1 MGSRRRW
8 VGVIELAT
16 IGSLVV
22 VALVVS
28 ILDLL
33 GVLSSGQ
40 DGPGSRIPALTLLLL
55 GLLGAQQAFDRFGQ
69 LRAVRE
75 QLHQSQQHLSGLV
88 ASVDQIRESIARQ
101 PGDGRFDRALK
112 DVSGGLHS
120 ALQIPNPVFHNM
132 IYRHLDQ
139 LRARVNDWRD
149 GTFRTRGE
157 EYHRLLLD
165 LYSNATT
172 SVVSTS
178 ARAYLNTWRTPLGSK
193 LLDAHARGRAQVT
206 RIFIFD
212 HRAEVTPE
220 AIAEMRRQSEVPNVS
235 VCVYVKDEDPFYR
248 LPADVSEDF
257 TVVDDGEAIGTT
269 VTFGDEARLTANW
282 FFCSTVQKRRF
293 AEIVGALRAGSLS
306 LTEFEAGP
314 EHVPS

>member
-1 MGSRRRW
+1 MNRRRW
-8 VGVIELAT
+8 VGLVELAT

-33 GVLSSGQ
+33 DLLDQ
-40 DGPGSRIPALTLLLL
+40 DGALAMRIPTLILLLL
-55 GLLGAQQAFDRFGQ
+55 GLLGAQQAFERFGQ
-69 LRAVRE
+69 LGAIRE
-75 QLHQSQQHLSGLV
+75 QLRQSQKHLSGL
-88 ASVDQIRESIARQ
+88 AQSVDEIRELVGRR

-112 DVSGGLHS
+112 DVSGGLHA
-120 ALQIPNPVFHNM
+120 ALQIPHPVFHNM
-132 IYRHLDQ
+132 IYRHLDHF
-139 LRARVNDWRD
+139 RARVNDWRD

-165 LYSNATT
+165 LYQNATT

-193 LLDAHARGRAQVT
+193 LLDAHARGQAKVT

-212 HRAEVTPE
+212 HRSEVTPD
-220 AIAEMRRQSEVPNVS
+220 AIREMRRQSQVKNVS
-235 VCVYVKDEDPFYR
+235 VCVYVKDEDPFFR
-248 LPADVSEDF
+248 IPNDIGEDF

-269 VTFGDEARLTANW
+269 VAFGDESRLTANW

-293 AEIVGALRAGSLS
+293 AEIVGGLRAGSQS
-306 LTEFEAGP
+306 LTEFESGP
-314 EHVPS
+314 EPVPSQ